1 MILEHLDPLM
11 LSRIQFA
18 FTIAFHILFP
28 AFTIGLASF
37 LFVLEA
43 IYMKTGNEVY
53 KNVYKFWSKIF
64 AVSFGMGVVSGIVMS
79 YQFGTNWSVFS
90 DKVGSVIGPIIAFEV
105 MTAFFLEASF
115 LGIMLFGWNK
125 VTPKMHFFATGCVA
139 FGTLLSAFWILSAN
153 SWMHTPQGFVVTA
166 NGTYAPTNWIE
177 VIFNPSFPYR
187 FLHTITASYL
197 TTAFVVGGVSAWYLH
212 KNIFVKEARIMFAMA
227 MFMAI
232 FIAPLQPIFGDL
244 HGLNTLKHQPVKV
257 SAMEGIWET
266 ERGAALRVFGIPNPK
281 TETTDFEIK
290 IPYLTSLIL
299 THDINGEVKGLKEW
313 KASERPPVPIVFY
326 AFRIMVGIGLL
337 MVLTGLIA
345 VYLSFKKRLFNTMW
359 FKKWCIA
366 LTPAGFIAVLTGWI
380 VTESGRQPYIVYNY
394 LRTADAVSN
403 IHGASVAIS
412 LTIFII
418 VYSIVFGAG
427 VYYIVKLVKAGPK
440 TMTSNEVY
448 GTHGLKELV
457 TFADALQ
464 IKKKAKKSEK

>member
-1 MILEHLDPLM
+1 MVFEHFDPLM

-43 IYMKTGNEVY
+43 IYLKTGNDVY

-125 VTPKMHFFATGCVA
+125 VTPRMHFFATGCVA

-153 SWMHTPQGFVVTA
+153 SWMHTPQGFTITA
-166 NGTYAPTNWIE
+166 NGTYAPLNWIQI
-177 VIFNPSFPYR
+177 IFNPSFPYR
-187 FLHTITASYL
+187 FMHTITASYL
-197 TTAFVVGGVSAWYLH
+197 TTAFVVGGVAAWYLN

-232 FIAPLQPIFGDL
+232 FIAPLQPVFGDL
-244 HGLNTLKHQPVKV
+244 HGLNTLKYQPVKV

-266 ERGAALRVFGIPNPK
+266 EKGAALRVFAIPDNK
-281 TETTDFEIK
+281 AEKSYFEIK

-299 THDINGEVKGLKEW
+299 THNINGEVKGIKEW
-313 KASERPPVPIVFY
+313 KPYERPYVPIVFY
-326 AFRIMVGIGLL
+326 SFRIMVGIGLL
-337 MVLTGLIA
+337 MVLTGFIA
-345 VYLSFKKRLFNTMW
+345 IYLSFKKRLFNTMW
-359 FKKWCIA
+359 FKKWCIVMS
-366 LTPAGFIAVLTGWI
+366 PAGFVAVITGWI

-394 LRTADAVSN
+394 LKTSDAVSK
-403 IHGASVAIS
+403 ILGPSVALS
-412 LTIFII
+412 LAIFII
-418 VYSIVFGAG
+418 VYTIIFGAG
-427 VYYIVKLVKAGPK
+427 VYYILKLIKAGPK
-440 TMTSNEVY
+440 TISSNETY

-464 IKKKAKKSEK
+464 LKKKSKSKK